1 MKYDNRPIGVFDS
14 GLGGLTVAAALRK
27 SLPNENIIYIGDTAR
42 VPYGD
47 KSPANIIRF
56 GMEDASFL
64 VSKGVKLIVIA
75 CNTVSAIALSEIR
88 AKFAKVP
95 VIGVLDAGVRA
106 CLRAKPKYVAV
117 IGTRATVSS
126 DAYRREIHAVNPEI
140 NIRTIACPLFVPIVE
155 EGLADSEICRLT
167 IDFYLNSLKKETPD
181 MLLLACTH
189 YPLLKKSLQSYLRKK
204 VRIIDSAEACAKFAE
219 EYLEKNFLSASKRTS
234 GTERF
239 YVTDMPDSF
248 FKQAKKFLG
257 RDLEHFQKVS
267 ISEN

>member
-14 GLGGLTVAAALRK
+14 GLGGLTVVATMKK
-27 SLPNENIIYIGDTAR
+27 SLPNENIIYLGDTAR

-56 GMEDASFL
+56 GIEDAAFL
-64 VSKGVKLIVIA
+64 VTKGVKLIVVA

-88 AKFAKVP
+88 AKFADVP
-95 VIGVLDAGVRA
+95 VIGVLEAGVAA
-106 CLRAKPKYVAV
+106 CLKAKPKYVAV

-155 EGLADSEICRLT
+155 EGLADNEISRLT
-167 IDFYLNSLKKETPD
+167 VEFYLKPLKKEMPD

-189 YPLLKKSLQSYLRKK
+189 YPLLKKAFQAYLTKK
-204 VRIIDSAEACAKFAE
+204 VKIVDSAEACAKFAE
-219 EYLEKNFLSASKRTS
+219 EYLVENSLSASKS
-234 GTERF
+234 VAGTERF

-248 FKQAKKFLG
+248 FKQARKFLG
-257 RDLEHFQKVS
+257 RDLEHFQKIS